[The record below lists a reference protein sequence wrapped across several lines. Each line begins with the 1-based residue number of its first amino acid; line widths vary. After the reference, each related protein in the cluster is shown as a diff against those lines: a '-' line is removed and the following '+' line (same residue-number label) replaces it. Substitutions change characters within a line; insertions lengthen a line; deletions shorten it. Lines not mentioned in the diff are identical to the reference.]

1 MNCSNGY
8 LTHSTQISAS
18 GSGVRAASR
27 TFSKSPRAA
36 KWWQHAVCLL
46 CKSHSWSDTQTAK
59 QAGSGNSTSLPILS
73 CEQLWTVEGE
83 ISSRHQRAINKI
95 QSKSVDSGWYYCNQ
109 YAASME
115 SGVRK
120 QANNNCDLACIFCVD
135 DDQRSEEISLDTMR
149 GAIHRITSPLLD
161 HSRSK
166 KGNILS
172 SKLFQVFPSH
182 TIYILLDG
190 QMRRMQLGDK
200 VEPSALFVL
209 ACCKESPCLY
219 VCHS

>member
-1 MNCSNGY
+1 
-8 LTHSTQISAS
+8 
-18 GSGVRAASR
+18 
-27 TFSKSPRAA
+27 
-36 KWWQHAVCLL
+36 
-46 CKSHSWSDTQTAK
+46 
-59 QAGSGNSTSLPILS
+59 
-73 CEQLWTVEGE
+73 
-83 ISSRHQRAINKI
+83 
-95 QSKSVDSGWYYCNQ
+95 
-109 YAASME
+109 ME

-172 SKLFQVFPSH
+172 SKMFQVFPSH

-200 VEPSALFVL
+200 VEPSALFFL

-219 VCHS
+219 VWHFWIFHPTLVSVCVHCSTSTSVYQVWSNWDSQASVTTEPPKDLYEILLTHNRWHWPLEMEQTCLVWRFSR